1 MVDGN
6 TKDGN
11 LGRVSLELECPLA
24 GKTNLK
30 FQWRRPSRFFT
41 FELVLT
47 TEISSLQQIGELLAD
62 CYMDEVISDAE
73 FVQKI

>member
-1 MVDGN
+1 MDGN
-6 TKDGN
+6 TKDSN
-11 LGRVSLELECPLA
+11 LGRVSLGMECPLA